1 MSEANE
7 HAQVPDFPIAWA
19 PGERERFWFWDESHW
34 PHPTTPLSGTLEL
47 PAMAEG
53 FTRAAQ
59 ALRRPFPAY
68 HVKVVNGFVYFG
80 FDIPAD
86 RAQRVA
92 EHRAFIAPRMRDVA
106 RFWSAEVLP
115 EVQASLNRMRF
126 TEWEALPDAA
136 LAAALDELYAL
147 RVRHWEL
154 HDLVLVPAMAALNAF
169 LELYARLFPGANPA
183 EAHALLRGLPNK
195 TVETATA
202 LWRLAQD
209 AEVQRFL
216 RHAPAQGPAMDAAP
230 AALRAYLDAYGWRTE
245 GWELSDPSLREAP
258 GPLLARLRRYIEE
271 GHPDPEAELRRAAAE
286 REERT
291 AAVLARLPDGPTRV
305 AFTEALTAARAYPVL
320 SEDHNFYIDQMGLT
334 ALRVPL
340 LVMGR
345 RLAARGRIA
354 QPDDVFY
361 LTRAELRDALLA
373 PSSARPADW
382 TERVAARRA
391 ERAFWWGRR
400 PPATIGTP
408 LSPELAADPLI
419 AGFFGVGAEPA
430 AGQTVLRGVPGAPG
444 VAAGPARVARTLDE
458 ADALAPGEVLVCP
471 MTSPAWTPL
480 FATAAAVV
488 ADAGG
493 ALSHTAIVA
502 REYGIP
508 CVVATKIACREIQ
521 TGDWIEV
528 DGTAGVV
535 RRLDRRLP

>member
-1 MSEANE
+1 M
-7 HAQVPDFPIAWA
+7 QDFPIAWA

-34 PHPTTPLSGTLEL
+34 PHPTTPLSATLEL

-68 HVKVVNGFVYFG
+68 HIKVVHGFVYFG
-80 FDIPAD
+80 FDIPPD
-86 RAQRVA
+86 RAQRLA
-92 EHRAFIAPRMRDVA
+92 EHRALLAPRIRDVA

-115 EVQASLNRMRF
+115 EVQASLDRMRF
-126 TEWEALPDAA
+126 TDWEALTDAA

-147 RVRHWEL
+147 RARHWEL

-169 LELYARLFPGANPA
+169 LDQYARLFPGADPA

-195 TVETATA
+195 TVEAATA

-209 AEVQRFL
+209 EEVRRFL
-216 RHAPAQGPAMDAAP
+216 RHAPAQGPAAGAPVP
-230 AALRAYLDAYGWRTE
+230 AALHAYLDTYGWRTE
-245 GWELSDPSLREAP
+245 GWELSDPALREAP
-258 GPLLARLRRYIEE
+258 GPLLARLRRYLAAD
-271 GHPDPEAELRRAAAE
+271 HPDPEAELRRAAAE

-291 AAVLARLPDGPTRV
+291 AAVLARLPDEATRA
-305 AFTEALTAARAYPVL
+305 AFTEALAAARAYPVL
-320 SEDHNFYIDQMGLT
+320 SEDHNFFIDQTGLT
-334 ALRVPL
+334 ALRVPVL
-340 LVMGR
+340 AMGR
-345 RLAARGRIA
+345 RLTARGRISR
-354 QPDDVFY
+354 PDDVFY
-361 LTRAELRDALLA
+361 LTRAELRDALVT
-373 PSSARPADW
+373 SSPARPEAW
-382 TERVAARRA
+382 RETVAVRRA
-391 ERAFWWGRR
+391 ERARWWGRR

-444 VAAGPARVARTLDE
+444 VAAGPARVARTLEE
-458 ADALAPGEVLVCP
+458 ADALAPGEILVCP

-493 ALSHTAIVA
+493 VLSHTAIVA

-508 CVVATKIACREIQ
+508 CVVATKIACRELR